1 MPLISLVTYGSCF
14 FIVPSFDGVLI
25 ADNSP
30 GQELRP
36 RYVILGYIICVWF
49 FTILKHLMMLLKY
62 IFFSGLHFYTLPKAL
77 IAWRAMQLIFLKV
90 DTLLNNAFKKLVTYS
105 SCFLIVPSLDG
116 VLHTDNSPGQELGPR
131 CVILGCT
138 SGGSCRTT
146 VEVQQRISKLRPCV
160 FILFLTHSNDAL
172 SLATLPD

>member
-14 FIVPSFDGVLI
+14 LIVPSFDGVLI

-30 GQELRP
+30 GHELRP
-36 RYVILGYIICVWF
+36 RYVILGYIICVCI
-49 FTILKHLMMLLKY
+49 FTILKHLMMLLMY

-90 DTLLNNAFKKLVTYS
+90 ETLLNNAFNKLVTYS

-138 SGGSCRTT
+138 SGGSCCTT
-146 VEVQQRISKLRPCV
+146 VEGTIKEYQNLGHV
-160 FILFLTHSNDAL
+160 FSYYFLL
-172 SLATLPD
+172 IQMMLYP